1 MSVWMRGYLDSTQNY
16 LINFPLIIRWTLYNC
31 LNHICPKHSHL
42 WCEAKDITTIS
53 KNYSH
58 IHCRGLSWAIFHFYL
73 PIDSWSVLSSLWAD
87 AGVVRLPDPL
97 WIGEPDQCRWC
108 VQLWTLMVISRASYL
123 SCTALLNWYTLSTMY
138 YALCTTNYELCTMHY
153 TLRNMHYALWAALP
167 HWYALPPKRCSILW
181 PEATFNTISD
191 GQLPHRGKRLRQVGT
206 SSLGFSLQGHL
217 DSNLEH
223 L

>member
-73 PIDSWSVLSSLWAD
+73 PIDSLSVPSSLWAD

-123 SCTALLNWYTLSTMY
+123 SCTALPNWYAQCTIHYIHYTLYTVYS
-138 YALCTTNYELCTMHY
+138 YALCTIHYALCTM
-153 TLRNMHYALWAALP
+153 N
-167 HWYALPPKRCSILW
+167 
-181 PEATFNTISD
+181 
-191 GQLPHRGKRLRQVGT
+191 
-206 SSLGFSLQGHL
+206 
-217 DSNLEH
+217 
-223 L
+223 